1 MLNMSDLVSIFGL
14 GGQMV
19 QEASSIQCPP
29 PSDRQY
35 LDFVIQKLKIALAVD
50 DKFDC
55 FG

>member
-1 MLNMSDLVSIFGL
+1 MLYMSDLVAIFGL

-19 QEASSIQCPP
+19 QETSSIQGPP

-35 LDFVIQKLKIALAVD
+35 LDFVIQELKVALAVD
-50 DKFDC
+50 DKFDG